1 MQDFMFATLLFL
13 VYFGFACYLLHNPKA
28 EATTSNPV
36 PVVAS
41 TNPTVTLQ
49 VQTVAPEPTVIE
61 VAAASQ
67 ESSQDEE
74 LKADIW
80 EASVVEEPAV
90 EELEDVP
97 VDRNFVESAISAE
110 SVLNPQPELYIQV
123 LAVLDGLGKREA
135 RKLMGGLKLQQK
147 RNGVELSTELM
158 VASIRLQFKADPERV
173 IEVIRDRLP
182 NLLPAVTDQQLAS

>member
-1 MQDFMFATLLFL
+1 L
-13 VYFGFACYLLHNPKA
+13 VETKSERF
-28 EATTSNPV
+28 TR
-36 PVVAS
+36 
-41 TNPTVTLQ
+41 
-49 VQTVAPEPTVIE
+49 PETKPRK
-61 VAAASQ
+61 
-67 ESSQDEE
+67 SSQDEE

-80 EASVVEEPAV
+80 EASAVEESAV

-97 VDRNFVESAISAE
+97 VDRNQAESAISAG

-158 VASIRLQFKADPERV
+158 VASIRLQFKADPGFLV
-173 IEVIRDRLP
+173 
-182 NLLPAVTDQQLAS
+182 N

>member
-13 VYFGFACYLLHNPKA
+13 VYFCFACYLVHNPKA

-36 PVVAS
+36 PVVIAA
-41 TNPTVTLQ
+41 NPTVTLQ

-61 VAAASQ
+61 VAAAPQ

-80 EASVVEEPAV
+80 EASAVEESAV

-97 VDRNFVESAISAE
+97 VDRNQAESAISAE

-123 LAVLDGLGKREA
+123 LAVLDNLGKRET
-135 RKLMGGLKLQQK
+135 RKVMGGLKLQQK

-158 VASIRLQFKADPERV
+158 VASVRLQFKADPERV
-173 IEVIRDRLP
+173 IEVIRSRLL
-182 NLLPAVTDQQLAS
+182 NRLPAVTDQQLAS

>member
-1 MQDFMFATLLFL
+1 LVQALRLLYCTQLRTAINSQCDTLASLPLGCRIYKSIIRSYAFKYSTL
-13 VYFGFACYLLHNPKA
+13 VETKSERF
-28 EATTSNPV
+28 TR
-36 PVVAS
+36 
-41 TNPTVTLQ
+41 
-49 VQTVAPEPTVIE
+49 PETKPRK
-61 VAAASQ
+61 
-67 ESSQDEE
+67 SSQDEE

-80 EASVVEEPAV
+80 EASAVEESAV

-97 VDRNFVESAISAE
+97 VDRNQAESAISAG

-158 VASIRLQFKADPERV
+158 VASIRLQFKADPGFLV
-173 IEVIRDRLP
+173 
-182 NLLPAVTDQQLAS
+182 N